1 MAEFG
6 VSPHDY
12 IHHNHRQD
20 DMAELMEDLMLNLQR
35 EYIYDEWLASE
46 DSDDYYSDD
55 QIGGF
60 YID

>member
-1 MAEFG
+1 
-6 VSPHDY
+6 
-12 IHHNHRQD
+12 
-20 DMAELMEDLMLNLQR
+20 MAELMEDLMLNLQR